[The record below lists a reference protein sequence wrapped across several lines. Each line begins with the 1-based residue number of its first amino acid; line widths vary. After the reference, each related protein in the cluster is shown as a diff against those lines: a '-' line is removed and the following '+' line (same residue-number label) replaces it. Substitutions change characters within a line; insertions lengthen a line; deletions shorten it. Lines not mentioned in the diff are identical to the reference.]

1 MLPALAQNLNI
12 IRTTASFQASVFC
25 NVTQTIYICIYI
37 FIMIR
42 QVQLHV
48 AYNTLCTDQ
57 KMQYFTIGWDMA
69 SDMQYPVP

>member
-1 MLPALAQNLNI
+1 
-12 IRTTASFQASVFC
+12 
-25 NVTQTIYICIYI
+25 
-37 FIMIR
+37 MIR

-69 SDMQYPVP
+69 SDMQYL